1 MLSAKANELIE
12 KYDEPPSWLIN
23 LCKSPIGKALFMYVL
38 KDPILQGLLNN
49 GNYNGLID
57 FFISTL
63 IINSQ
68 DLYKDMKDIDL
79 SNCTLSTSILFF
91 EQIIKKFETASSYE
105 ECEMLIH
112 SFVEE
117 YSFSCPE
124 ELVIFFNYIIE
135 VEKSCSNSSFHSLME
150 TLIEQLFQSVSK
162 KHSVT
167 PVILFIIYF
176 IYRFFYV
183 Y

>member
-1 MLSAKANELIE
+1 
-12 KYDEPPSWLIN
+12 
-23 LCKSPIGKALFMYVL
+23 
-38 KDPILQGLLNN
+38 
-49 GNYNGLID
+49 
-57 FFISTL
+57 
-63 IINSQ
+63 
-68 DLYKDMKDIDL
+68 MKDLDL
-79 SNCTLSTSILFF
+79 SHCTLSTSILFF
-91 EQIIKKFETASSYE
+91 EQVIKKFETASSYE
-105 ECEMLIH
+105 ECETLIH

-167 PVILFIIYF
+167 PVILFIIYS
-176 IYRFFYV
+176 
-183 Y
+183 